1 MAEADAFEAA
11 LGALDRKERT
21 AHELALWLKG
31 RGFGMADIE
40 EALKRLFETEVLDD
54 ERFARRYAEDK
65 RELAGWGPDR
75 IREALLERGVPIDTV
90 EEVLATDSHGD
101 QIDRAREILIRRAR
115 PLEDNADRQR
125 ALEYLARRGYDYEV
139 AYEAVRSA
147 SPPDQLLE

>member
-40 EALKRLFETEVLDD
+40 AALKRLFETDVLDD

-75 IREALLERGVPIDTV
+75 IREALLGRGVPMDTV

-115 PLEDNADRQR
+115 PLDDNADRQR

-147 SPPDQLLE
+147 SPPGQLLE

>member
-31 RGFGMADIE
+31 RGFGMGEIE

-65 RELAGWGPDR
+65 RELSGWGAER
-75 IREALLERGVPIDTV
+75 IREALLKRGVPLDTV
-90 EEVLATDSHGD
+90 ELVLASYSHGD
-101 QIDRAREILIRRAR
+101 QLDKAREILIRRAR
-115 PLEDNADRQR
+115 PLDDDADRQR
-125 ALEYLARRGYDYEV
+125 ALEYLARRGYDYEI
-139 AYEAVRSA
+139 AYEAVRST
-147 SPPDQLLE
+147 SPSDD

>member
-31 RGFGMADIE
+31 HGFSMGEID

-65 RELAGWGPDR
+65 RELAGWGPER
-75 IREALLERGVPIDTV
+75 IREALLARGVPIDTV
-90 EEVLATDSHGD
+90 EEVLAADSHGD

-125 ALEYLARRGYDYEV
+125 ALEYLARRGYDYET

-147 SPPDQLLE
+147 SPELD